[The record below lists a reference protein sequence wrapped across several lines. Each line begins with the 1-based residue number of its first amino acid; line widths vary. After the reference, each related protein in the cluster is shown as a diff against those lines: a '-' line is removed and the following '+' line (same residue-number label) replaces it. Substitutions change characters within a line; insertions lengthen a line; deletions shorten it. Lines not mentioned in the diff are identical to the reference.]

1 MSALAPLLE
10 GYFRDHLGAR
20 RASVHTVS
28 SYRDSFR
35 LLVTYAAGE
44 LRKAPV
50 ELELADLDTEL
61 IGAFLDHLEHD
72 RHVSVRTRNSRLGAI
87 RSLYTYAS
95 YRCSE
100 DLGVIRRVLAIP
112 AKAREHTLVTFLED
126 AEVAALI
133 ETPDQ
138 ATRLGRRDH
147 ALLVVGIE
155 TGLRVSELTGLRFTD
170 VSFGR
175 GANVYT
181 LGKGRRERITPLR
194 PTTAKLLEAWQGET
208 PIREGRASVPGEDRR
223 PAQHRRRQGSARQAR
238 QRGERALPLPFGQD
252 RDAAHAAPHLR
263 DAPSPLRSG
272 PRIHRVMAGTCEHQV
287 DGDLLPRRPATEGRR
302 AASDGAHASR
312 PAPLPAQRRAARLP
326 RGAVTMPGP
335 ERWLPRRKGLEQRHP
350 A

>member
-35 LLVTYAAGE
+35 RLVTYAASE

-61 IGAFLDHLEHD
+61 IGAFLDHLERD

-155 TGLRVSELTGLRFTD
+155 TGLRVSELTGLRFAD

-194 PTTAKLLEAWQGET
+194 PTTAKLLEAWQGEL
-208 PIREGRASVPGEDRR
+208 R
-223 PAQHRRRQGSARQAR
+223 SA
-238 QRGERALPLPFGQD
+238 
-252 RDAAHAAPHLR
+252 R
-263 DAPSPLRSG
+263 DAPVFPARTGGRLSTDAVKDLLDKHVSVASEHCHSLSAKTVTPHTLRHTCAMRLLRSG
-272 PRIHRVMAGTCEHQV
+272 A
-287 DGDLLPRRPATEGRR
+287 DPASIALWLG
-302 AASDGAHASR
+302 HASIKSTEIYFHADLR
-312 PAPLPAQRRAARLP
+312 LKEDALRRMAPTPAARHRYRPNDALLDFL
-326 RGAVTMPGP
+326 
-335 ERWLPRRKGLEQRHP
+335 EGL
-350 A
+350 

>member
-61 IGAFLDHLEHD
+61 IGAFLDHLERD

-112 AKAREHTLVTFLED
+112 AK
-126 AEVAALI
+126 
-133 ETPDQ
+133 
-138 ATRLGRRDH
+138 G
-147 ALLVVGIE
+147 
-155 TGLRVSELTGLRFTD
+155 
-170 VSFGR
+170 
-175 GANVYT
+175 
-181 LGKGRRERITPLR
+181 
-194 PTTAKLLEAWQGET
+194 
-208 PIREGRASVPGEDRR
+208 
-223 PAQHRRRQGSARQAR
+223 
-238 QRGERALPLPFGQD
+238 
-252 RDAAHAAPHLR
+252 
-263 DAPSPLRSG
+263 
-272 PRIHRVMAGTCEHQV
+272 
-287 DGDLLPRRPATEGRR
+287 
-302 AASDGAHASR
+302 AASTLSLLSSR
-312 PAPLPAQRRAARLP
+312 MP
-326 RGAVTMPGP
+326 R
-335 ERWLPRRKGLEQRHP
+335 WPR
-350 A
+350 